1 MRSPYVSGQLTFDAS
16 KVTIEPQD
24 DGWAYLRVYQRTGLP
39 YRPHRV
45 CFNVALTD
53 NYEKLRELFTGLEI
67 NQETVLVEYIEDATT
82 DSSE

>member
-45 CFNVALTD
+45 CFSVALTD
-53 NYEKLRELFTGLEI
+53 NDEKLRELFTGLEI

-82 DSSE
+82 DSPE